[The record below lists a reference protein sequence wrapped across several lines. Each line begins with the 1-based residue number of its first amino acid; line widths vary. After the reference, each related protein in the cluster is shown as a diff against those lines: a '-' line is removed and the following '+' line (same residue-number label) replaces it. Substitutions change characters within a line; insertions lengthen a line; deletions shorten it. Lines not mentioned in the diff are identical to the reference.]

1 MENAREKMY
10 TEIKKGDDNSS
21 EGKAYSDLVDYYR
34 NESKFGTVL
43 KVPITPENEQILKR
57 IHGQTIKQ
65 TKEPFEAVGRSMQKA
80 EIENYF
86 NSTKSGWAGAPK
98 I

>member
-1 MENAREKMY
+1 MK
-10 TEIKKGDDNSS
+10 
-21 EGKAYSDLVDYYR
+21 YYR

-57 IHGQTIKQ
+57 IHGQTLKQ
-65 TKEPFEAVGRSMQKA
+65 TKEPFEPVGNSMQQQ
-80 EIENYF
+80 EIKDYF
-86 NSTKSGWAGAPK
+86 NSTTKGWSGAPK